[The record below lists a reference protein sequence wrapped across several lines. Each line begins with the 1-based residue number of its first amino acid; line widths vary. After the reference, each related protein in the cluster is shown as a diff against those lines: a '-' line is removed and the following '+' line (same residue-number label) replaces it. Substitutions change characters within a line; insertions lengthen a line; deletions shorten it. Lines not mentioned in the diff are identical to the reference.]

1 MTHRNLTC
9 SFISR
14 LLFISW
20 MASCTL
26 TAWGQQRG
34 KQLTE
39 SDTIPFFRGMA
50 VSVDLAGVAQRALS
64 DYGQY
69 EAALRINLRD
79 KYFPVVEIGMGEADA
94 NDVTTGLTYKCRAP
108 YARIGVDFNVM
119 KNKHDVNRVYVG
131 GRYAFSSFNFDVLGD
146 AVRDPIWG
154 DVSDFNHTDNK
165 ASCHWLEFAAGI
177 DAKIWKMIRLGWSVR
192 YRRRM
197 SNKEAAIGSPWYIP
211 GYGSEGGSRIGATF
225 NLAFEL

>member
-1 MTHRNLTC
+1 
-9 SFISR
+9 
-14 LLFISW
+14 

-69 EAALRINLRD
+69 EAALHINLRD

-119 KNKHDVNRVYVG
+119 KNKHDVNRV
-131 GRYAFSSFNFDVLGD
+131 
-146 AVRDPIWG
+146 
-154 DVSDFNHTDNK
+154 
-165 ASCHWLEFAAGI
+165 
-177 DAKIWKMIRLGWSVR
+177 
-192 YRRRM
+192 
-197 SNKEAAIGSPWYIP
+197 
-211 GYGSEGGSRIGATF
+211 
-225 NLAFEL
+225 